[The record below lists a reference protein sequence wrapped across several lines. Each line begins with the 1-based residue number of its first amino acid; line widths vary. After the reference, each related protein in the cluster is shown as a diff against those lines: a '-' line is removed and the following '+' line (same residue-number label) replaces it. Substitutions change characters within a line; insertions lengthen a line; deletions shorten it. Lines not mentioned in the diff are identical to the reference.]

1 MLHYRTI
8 IFVDSEANARG
19 YPMPHLLGQ
28 RLICGGHDPGVAQ
41 QPQLDTILL
50 DFSCGTVEVT
60 GTNLAALWE
69 KLVRREM
76 DSPAATHI
84 TVRVGESDAKCGEKN
99 SKFRV
104 SRISFA

>member
-1 MLHYRTI
+1 M
-8 IFVDSEANARG
+8 RG
-19 YPMPHLLGQ
+19 YPMPHLLVQ
-28 RLICGGHDPGVAQ
+28 RLICGDQDLGVAE

-76 DSPAATHI
+76 DPPAATQMTI
-84 TVRVGESDAKCGEKN
+84 RVGESEAKCGEKAE
-99 SKFRV
+99 KFRV